1 MTSGLFDGLFG
12 LFDGLF
18 RTPIRRSFPANG
30 IDAASENLA
39 YWGECALLL
48 ETLLLETLP
57 PRASVRRTR

>member
-18 RTPIRRSFPANG
+18 RTLFRGSLPANG
-30 IDAASENLA
+30 IDAARENLA

-48 ETLLLETLP
+48 ETVP
-57 PRASVRRTR
+57 PRATARRTR